1 MKKVFLMTMLMF
13 LVGAAANAQKY
24 ALIDMEYILKNIP
37 AYERANQQ
45 LDQKSK
51 QWQAEV
57 ESARNAAKTMYENFQ
72 NQSSSLSA
80 VQKKNRENE
89 IVAKENA
96 ANTLKVKYFGQ
107 DGELYKERENLIK
120 PIEDKVS
127 AAVKDIALARGYSMV
142 IDRASAQNIVYASP
156 SIDISRAVLTK
167 LGYSK

>member
-45 LDQKSK
+45 LDQNSK

-72 NQSSSLSA
+72 NQSSSLSTA
-80 VQKKNRENE
+80 QKKSRENE

-96 ANTLKVKYFGQ
+96 ANALKVKYFGQ
-107 DGELYKERENLIK
+107 DGELYKERESLIK

-127 AAVKDIALARGYSMV
+127 AAVKEIALARGYSMV

-156 SIDISRAVLTK
+156 SIDISSAVLTK

>member
-45 LDQKSK
+45 LDQNSK

-72 NQSSSLSA
+72 NQSSSLSTA
-80 VQKKNRENE
+80 QKKSRENE

-96 ANTLKVKYFGQ
+96 ANALKVKYFGQ
-107 DGELYKERENLIK
+107 DGELYKERESLIK

-127 AAVKDIALARGYSMV
+127 AAVKEIALARGYNMV

-156 SIDISRAVLTK
+156 SIDISSAVLTK

>member
-45 LDQKSK
+45 LDQNSK

-96 ANTLKVKYFGQ
+96 ANALKVKYFGQ
-107 DGELYKERENLIK
+107 DGELYKERESLIK

-127 AAVKDIALARGYSMV
+127 AAVKEIALARGYSMV

-156 SIDISRAVLTK
+156 SIDISSAVLTK

>member
-45 LDQKSK
+45 LDQSSK

-72 NQSSSLSA
+72 NQSSSLSTA
-80 VQKKNRENE
+80 QKKSRENE

-96 ANTLKVKYFGQ
+96 ANALKVKYFGQ
-107 DGELYKERENLIK
+107 DGELYKERESLIK

-127 AAVKDIALARGYSMV
+127 AAVKEIALARGYSMV

-156 SIDISRAVLTK
+156 SIDISSAVLTK